1 MKGLNLLLQKTQ
13 RVDANISLFAT
24 LLLAYD
30 AFIVRKADILFI
42 ELEEIP

>member
-1 MKGLNLLLQKTQ
+1 M
-13 RVDANISLFAT
+13 

-42 ELEEIP
+42 ELEEIS